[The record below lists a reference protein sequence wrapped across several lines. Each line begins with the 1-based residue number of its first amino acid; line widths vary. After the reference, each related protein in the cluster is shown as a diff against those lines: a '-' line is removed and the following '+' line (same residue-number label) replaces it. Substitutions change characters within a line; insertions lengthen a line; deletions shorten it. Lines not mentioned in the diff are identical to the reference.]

1 MVVNMWPT
9 VVDEFEWDKLP
20 TKVGIRCHEELV
32 CHSLWGVIYDLA
44 ALKGLR
50 VLGMLIEI

>member
-1 MVVNMWPT
+1 MWPT